1 MEDDDDEFGDL
12 YSDVLPPFASSS
24 PPPISAAVELPK
36 PAQQQHMQLTDVD
49 LNPTKETDADFI
61 DNDVKFDIEEDEEN
75 EENNEI
81 PSLFTDAGGGG
92 GHGDGV
98 EASRRIDDRGE
109 GDDDDWDSD
118 SEDDLQIVL
127 NDNNSLMTTVDDGG
141 GGEDGGLNIMAG
153 GDPNQDAAGE
163 EKEWGE
169 NTTQLVD
176 GERKDLIGESSKA
189 IGVPLKIGFS
199 HQGYHPFKYVR
210 PGATPMPVAT
220 TTPGVP
226 PGQIR
231 PLANMNP
238 MAGRGRGEWRPT
250 GIKGAAAMQTSFHAG
265 RGFGGGLEFTLPS
278 HKTIFEVDI
287 DSFEDKPWK
296 YPGVDLSVF
305 FNFDLNEDS
314 WKDYCKQLEQ
324 LRLESTMQSKIRVY
338 ESGRREQDYDPDLPP
353 ELAAATG
360 THDAPVENANS
371 VRSDV
376 GQSDLIKCSARMRPP
391 TFPTGRAIQVE
402 SGHGDRLPSIDTR
415 PPRSRDSDAIIEIV
429 LQDTPDDDSS
439 AEIDVQD
446 QPEDGK
452 PQKEDSTDDDHV
464 VGDETPRLEPEYFDG
479 FPQDYKGRKGE
490 LADRR
495 MPLMNSSPA
504 HMPDVDENSPF
515 PQEETIDSRCRT
527 ARSYSMVYGG
537 NFRVQTEGRVHG
549 QSPSQGMAIV
559 DNQKESVERMD
570 SKHNSLLS
578 SPVIMGARESSVE
591 NKDAEL
597 EETEAADGSS
607 ILEKED
613 IDLNTVGKRDTLK
626 DEVEKREKL
635 TSQVEHPLLD
645 EGNGWENSKAA
656 CSGNSEARPA
666 SSQDYQK
673 QLEGFEVV
681 QDPRSV
687 HLISTRKQHD
697 ENEQVFHRRD
707 HDRRQEP
714 ERNHMVRKSREE
726 SYPYKDWHPSSAH
739 QLHTKVD
746 GFDRNKDRDSSNMD
760 WARREDDLISK
771 RVRNDDPRKRDK
783 GKVRGNERIDKDD
796 DLHSRKESDNGSY
809 RVPYDMEPGV
819 LKNREKGD
827 GLKGKHEAV
836 EDFHS
841 KRRKDDGYLRREH
854 IDKEKILHGYRQ
866 NANRHR
872 RGERNEV
879 DLHDHQRSRVD
890 DQYAAKQK
898 DEAWLLRERSSR
910 QRDRE
915 EWHRGKQSH
924 EEQPSKRETE
934 GWSSV
939 RSGRGAEEKTW
950 VGHVRAKD
958 EQKVSG
964 KDYQSREAIQHSDQL
979 KRRDR
984 IQGESSHHKG
994 SDEANV
1000 HGNQYNSEERIPH
1013 HKGRYDAFAHGNQ
1026 YISEER
1032 RSRQERS
1039 SSRSGRVAIA
1049 SDNQVVN
1056 ERKRKEGSRKSKEH
1070 VGSTLSSI
1078 YMSKRS
1084 QENRSGGQID
1094 EKGLKGAG
1102 DEKHLEDEIQGHHL
1116 SRKHRKDI
1124 STDDEQQDFQGGHS
1138 KLERWTSHKERDFS
1152 IGSKSSSSLKIKDVD
1167 KDNNDGSF
1175 EDGKPTDEYA
1185 KIVDADNQQLSS
1197 VEGKEFAD
1205 MESKNDDT
1213 KGFGDQHLDTVEKLK
1228 KRSERFKLPMP
1239 SEKEVLVIKKLEREP
1254 LPSAAKSENQADSEV
1269 KQERP
1274 PRKRRWITN

>member
-1 MEDDDDEFGDL
+1 MEHDDDEFGDL
-12 YSDVLPPFASSS
+12 YSDVLPPFPSSS
-24 PPPISAAVELPK
+24 PPPISTAAELPN

-61 DNDVKFDIEEDEEN
+61 DNDVKFDIEEDD
-75 EENNEI
+75 ENNGI
-81 PSLFTDAGGGG
+81 PSLFSDN
-92 GHGDGV
+92 DGV
-98 EASRRIDDRGE
+98 EASRRMDE
-109 GDDDDWDSD
+109 GDDDWDSD

-127 NDNNSLMTTVDDGG
+127 NDNNNLMPMVDDG

-153 GDPNQDAAGE
+153 GDPNHDAAAE

-169 NTTQLVD
+169 NTTQLLD

-189 IGVPLKIGFS
+189 TGVPLKIGFT

-210 PGATPMPVAT
+210 PGATPMPGAT
-220 TTPGVP
+220 TSTPGGP

-231 PLANMNP
+231 PLANVNP

-250 GIKGAAAMQTSFHAG
+250 GIKGVAAMQTSFHAG

-287 DSFEDKPWK
+287 DNFEDKPWK
-296 YPGVDLSVF
+296 YPGIDVSVF

-353 ELAAATG
+353 ELAAATS
-360 THDAPVENANS
+360 THDDPVGNANS

-376 GQSDLIKCSARMRPP
+376 GQSDLIKCSARVRPP
-391 TFPTGRAIQVE
+391 TIPTGRAIQVE

-415 PPRSRDSDAIIEIV
+415 PPRNRDSDAIIEIV
-429 LQDTPDDDSS
+429 LQDTPYDNSS

-446 QPEDGK
+446 QPEDGE
-452 PQKEDSTDDDHV
+452 PQKEDSTDDDPV
-464 VGDETPRLEPEYFDG
+464 VGDETPRLEPEYFDS

-490 LADRR
+490 LAGRR
-495 MPLMNSSPA
+495 TALINSSPA
-504 HMPDVDENSPF
+504 HMPDEDENSPS
-515 PQEETIDSRCRT
+515 PGEETIDSR
-527 ARSYSMVYGG
+527 
-537 NFRVQTEGRVHG
+537 QTEGGVHG
-549 QSPSQGMAIV
+549 QSPHITPSQGMAID
-559 DNQKESVERMD
+559 DNKKESVEGMEGRH
-570 SKHNSLLS
+570 SSLLS
-578 SPVIMGARESSVE
+578 SPVIKDARESSVE
-591 NKDAEL
+591 NKDVEL

-613 IDLNTVGKRDTLK
+613 IDLNTVGKRDSLK

-645 EGNGWENSKAA
+645 EGNGWEDSKAG
-656 CSGNSEARPA
+656 SSVNSEARPA

-687 HLISTRKQHD
+687 HPISIRKQHD

-714 ERNHMVRKSREE
+714 ERNHMVRKRREE
-726 SYPYKDWHPSSAH
+726 SYHYKDWHPSSAH
-739 QLHTKVD
+739 QLHTKID
-746 GFDRNKDRDSSNMD
+746 GSDRNKDRDSSNMD

-771 RVRNDDPRKRDK
+771 RVRNDDPRKMDRV
-783 GKVRGNERIDKDD
+783 KVRGNERIDKDD
-796 DLHSRKESDNGSY
+796 DFHSRKELDNGSY

-819 LKNREKGD
+819 LRHREKGY
-827 GLKGKHEAV
+827 GLKGKHDAV
-836 EDFHS
+836 EDFQS
-841 KRRKDDGYLRREH
+841 KRRKDEGYLRREH
-854 IDKEKILHGYRQ
+854 IDEEKILHGYRQ
-866 NANRHR
+866 NVNRHR
-872 RGERNEV
+872 QGERNEV
-879 DLHDHQRSRVD
+879 GLHDHQRSRENVD

-898 DEAWLLRERSSR
+898 DEAWLLRERNSR

-924 EEQPSKRETE
+924 EEQPSKHETE

-964 KDYQSREAIQHSDQL
+964 KYYQSREAMQHSDQL

-984 IQGESSHHKG
+984 IQGENSHHKG

-1000 HGNQYNSEERIPH
+1000 RGNQYNSEEIIPH
-1013 HKGRYDAFAHGNQ
+1013 HKGRYNAYAHGNQ

-1039 SSRSGRVAIA
+1039 SSRSGRVAND
-1049 SDNQVVN
+1049 SDNQIVN
-1056 ERKRKEGSRKSKEH
+1056 DRKRKEGSRKSKEH

-1078 YMSKRS
+1078 CMSKRS

-1094 EKGLKGAG
+1094 EKGWKGAG
-1102 DEKHLEDEIQGHHL
+1102 DEKHVEDEIQGHHL

-1124 STDDEQQDFQGGHS
+1124 STDDEQRDFQEGHS

-1152 IGSKSSSSLKIKDVD
+1152 IGSKSSSSLKIKNVD

-1175 EDGKPTDEYA
+1175 EDGKPADEYS
-1185 KIVDADNQQLSS
+1185 KIVDTDNQQLSS

>member
-12 YSDVLPPFASSS
+12 YSDVLPSFPSSS
-24 PPPISAAVELPK
+24 PPPISTAVEVPESA
-36 PAQQQHMQLTDVD
+36 PQQHTQLTHVD
-49 LNPTKETDADFI
+49 LNPTKEKETHADFI
-61 DNDVKFDIEEDEEN
+61 DNDVKFDIEEDDEN
-75 EENNEI
+75 IGI
-81 PSLFTDAGGGG
+81 PSLFTDAAGGGGGG

-98 EASRRIDDRGE
+98 EASIRMDDRGE
-109 GDDDDWDSD
+109 GDDDWDSD

-127 NDNNSLMTTVDDGG
+127 NDNNNLMAMVDDGG

-153 GDPNQDAAGE
+153 GDANQDAAAE

-189 IGVPLKIGFS
+189 NGVPLKIGFS

-210 PGATPMPVAT
+210 PGATPMPGAT
-220 TTPGVP
+220 ISTPGGP

-250 GIKGAAAMQTSFHAG
+250 GIKGATAMQTSFHAG

-296 YPGVDLSVF
+296 YPGVDVSVF

-338 ESGRREQDYDPDLPP
+338 ESGRREQVEDYDPDLPP

-360 THDAPVENANS
+360 THDDPVANANS

-376 GQSDLIKCSARMRPP
+376 GQSDLIKCSARVRPP
-391 TFPTGRAIQVE
+391 TIPTGRAIQVE

-415 PPRSRDSDAIIEIV
+415 PPRNRDSDAIIEIV

-446 QPEDGK
+446 QPEDGE
-452 PQKEDSTDDDHV
+452 PQKEDSTDDDLV
-464 VGDETPRLEPEYFDG
+464 VGEETPRLEPEYFDG
-479 FPQDYKGRKGE
+479 FPPDYKGQKGE
-490 LADRR
+490 LAERR
-495 MPLMNSSPA
+495 MPLLNSSPA
-504 HMPDVDENSPF
+504 HMPDEDENLPF

-527 ARSYSMVYGG
+527 AR
-537 NFRVQTEGRVHG
+537 QTEGRVHG
-549 QSPSQGMAIV
+549 QSPNITPSQGMAIV
-559 DNQKESVERMD
+559 DNKKESVDRTEGR
-570 SKHNSLLS
+570 HNSLLS
-578 SPVIMGARESSVE
+578 SPVIKDACESSVE
-591 NKDAEL
+591 NKDVEL
-597 EETEAADGSS
+597 KETETADGSS

-645 EGNGWENSKAA
+645 EVNDWEDSKAA
-656 CSGNSEARPA
+656 CSGNSEARSA
-666 SSQDYQK
+666 SSQDNQK
-673 QLEGFEVV
+673 QLEGIEVV

-687 HLISTRKQHD
+687 HLISIRKQHN
-697 ENEQVFHRRD
+697 ENGQVFHRRD
-707 HDRRQEP
+707 HDSRQEP

-739 QLHTKVD
+739 QLHTKID
-746 GFDRNKDRDSSNMD
+746 GFDRNRDRNSFNMD

-771 RVRNDDPRKRDK
+771 RVRNDDPRKRDR

-796 DLHSRKESDNGSY
+796 DLHSRKELDNGSY

-819 LKNREKGD
+819 LRNREKGD
-827 GLKGKHEAV
+827 GLKRKHEAV

-841 KRRKDDGYLRREH
+841 KRRKDDGYIRQEH

-872 RGERNEV
+872 RGDRNEV
-879 DLHDHQRSRVD
+879 DLHDHQRSRENVD
-890 DQYAAKQK
+890 DQYAVKQK

-915 EWHRGKQSH
+915 QWHRGKQSH

-934 GWSSV
+934 GWISV
-939 RSGRGAEEKTW
+939 RSGQGAEEKTW

-958 EQKVSG
+958 ERKVSG
-964 KDYQSREAIQHSDQL
+964 RDCQSREAMQHSDQL

-984 IQGESSHHKG
+984 IQGESSHHNG
-994 SDEANV
+994 SDEVNV
-1000 HGNQYNSEERIPH
+1000 HGNHYNSEERISH
-1013 HKGRYDAFAHGNQ
+1013 HKGRYDAYAHGNQ

-1039 SSRSGRVAIA
+1039 SSHSGRVANA
-1049 SDNQVVN
+1049 SDNQIVN

-1070 VGSTLSSI
+1070 VGSSLSSI
-1078 YMSKRS
+1078 RMSKRS
-1084 QENRSGGQID
+1084 QENRSGGQIN
-1094 EKGLKGAG
+1094 EKGLKSAG
-1102 DEKHLEDEIQGHHL
+1102 DEKHVEDEIQGNHL

-1138 KLERWTSHKERDFS
+1138 KLERWTSHRERDFS
-1152 IGSKSSSSLKIKDVD
+1152 IGNRSSSSLKIKGID
-1167 KDNNDGSF
+1167 KDNKDGSF
-1175 EDGKPTDEYA
+1175 EDGKPADEYA
-1185 KIVDADNQQLSS
+1185 NIFDADNQQLSS
-1197 VEGKEFAD
+1197 VEGKDFAD

-1239 SEKEVLVIKKLEREP
+1239 SEKEVLVVKKLESEP